1 MTSRASTLHTLWQ
14 RDFREAPKRNTQ
26 EKTQTIQESEGKM
39 CGKKMTKERCPRCYG
54 SRCWWL
60 TEVAPGMMR
69 EGPSGAEYWESLTKY
84 KRHWH
89 KPEPLCPHP
98 LDAQRQ
104 APLWHQPVSPLGAH
118 VGRATRH
125 DAINNTHIQGSC
137 GGTQSMS
144 SKYRH
149 PNYFLRH
156 T

>member
-60 TEVAPGMMR
+60 TEVAPGVMR

-104 APLWHQPVSPLGAH
+104 APLWHQPISPLGAH
-118 VGRATRH
+118 VGRAPDMMPSIIPTFRGPG
-125 DAINNTHIQGSC
+125 AERKVCLQNIVIPTI
-137 GGTQSMS
+137 
-144 SKYRH
+144 
-149 PNYFLRH
+149 F
-156 T
+156 